1 MATRVQSRDEVGVA
15 TSGPRVL
22 DALSLYLREIQ
33 KINVLPAAEERELGR
48 RAQAGDA
55 KAIDE
60 LVRHNLRFV
69 VVVARRYSHHGVPLE
84 DLIDEGNIGL
94 IRAAERFDPERGFR
108 FISYAVW
115 WIRQAIL
122 QCLSEKSR
130 IVRLPVSKVQI
141 LSRIAQTS
149 ERLTQALGR
158 EPTTDELGARLEV
171 APAKVEWLRTL
182 PTVSFSLDEPAEGDE
197 TDFEAD
203 TLEDPHAAE
212 FEDRFAERERN
223 ADLDRCLSQLDPRGA
238 DIVRRYFGIGHP
250 ASESLESIGH
260 TYGVTRE
267 RVRQLRDRALGKL
280 RSLPDCVALSD
291 S

>member
-1 MATRVQSRDEVGVA
+1 MATQVQCRDEAGVA
-15 TSGPRVL
+15 TGGPRER
-22 DALSLYLREIQ
+22 DALSMYLHEIQ
-33 KINVLPAAEERELGR
+33 KIGVLPVPEERELGR
-48 RAQAGDA
+48 RAQAGDP

-94 IRAAERFDPERGFR
+94 IRAAERFDPERGYR

-149 ERLTQALGR
+149 DRMTQALGR
-158 EPTTDELGARLEV
+158 EPTTDELGARMQV
-171 APAKVEWLRTL
+171 APAKVEWLRAL
-182 PTVSFSLDEPAEGDE
+182 PTVSFSLDEPAEGEE
-197 TDFEAD
+197 TAFEAD
-203 TLEDPHAAE
+203 TLEDPHASE

-223 ADLDRCLSQLDPRGA
+223 ADLDRCLDSLDPRGA
-238 DIVRRYFGIGHP
+238 DIVRRYFGIGRP
-250 ASESLESIGH
+250 EPESLESIGR

-280 RSLPDCVALSD
+280 RTLPDCVALAD
-291 S
+291 A